1 MVTENTYKI
10 DITAALE
17 NIKRDLDDMEE
28 AGIKQVV
35 LDYFGGA
42 VNEKAFIIAAKSY
55 VMGRGYACG
64 HEYDDGDLLLVVRK
78 VA

>member
-1 MVTENTYKI
+1 MENNKI

-17 NIKRDLDDMEE
+17 NIKRDLDDMEI

-35 LDYFGGA
+35 LDFFGGA
-42 VNEKAFIIAAKSY
+42 ENEKAFIVAAKAY
-55 VMGRGYACG
+55 VMGRGYTCG
-64 HEYDDGDLLLVVRK
+64 HEYDDGDLLLIVRK

>member
-1 MVTENTYKI
+1 MENNNKI
-10 DITAALE
+10 DITAALKSIE
-17 NIKRDLDDMEE
+17 RGIADMEE
-28 AGIKQVV
+28 AGIKQMV
-35 LDYFGGA
+35 LDFFGGA
-42 VNEKAFIIAAKSY
+42 ENEKAFIVAAKAY